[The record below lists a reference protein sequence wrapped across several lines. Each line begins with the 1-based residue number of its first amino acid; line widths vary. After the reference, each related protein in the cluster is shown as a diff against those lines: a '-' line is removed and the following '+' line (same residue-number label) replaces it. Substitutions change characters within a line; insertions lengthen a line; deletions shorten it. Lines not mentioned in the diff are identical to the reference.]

1 MSIDCKIGAVT
12 VTGLGL
18 VLALASL
25 NLFTPQASATLE
37 DRPFECPTGVQNGPP
52 CGPPD
57 GGRDRPFDCPN
68 GTPEGPPCGPPN
80 RDEPRD

>member
-18 VLALASL
+18 VLALVSM

-37 DRPFECPTGVQNGPP
+37 DRPF
-52 CGPPD
+52 
-57 GGRDRPFDCPN
+57 DCPN
-68 GTPEGPPCGPPN
+68 GTPEGQLCCPPN